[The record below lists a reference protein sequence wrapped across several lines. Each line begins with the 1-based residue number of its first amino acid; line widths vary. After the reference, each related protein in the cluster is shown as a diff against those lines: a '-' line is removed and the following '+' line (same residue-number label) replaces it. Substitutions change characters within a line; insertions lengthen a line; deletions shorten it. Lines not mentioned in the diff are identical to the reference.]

1 MSNAVLCELVD
12 GYQQDACESGMFDR
26 LLMSP
31 AHNSKVYTH
40 NVYYGVSMITSMLK
54 PCFWLHA
61 YLPQLLRK
69 AKTLSGRMFTFH
81 ITEDI
86 PHVT

>member
-31 AHNSKVYTH
+31 AHNSNVYKH
-40 NVYYGVSMITSMLK
+40 NVYDGVSIITSVLK

-61 YLPQLLRK
+61 YLLQLFGK
-69 AKTLSGRMFTFH
+69 AKS
-81 ITEDI
+81 
-86 PHVT
+86 